1 MVAIVIFL
9 FTIQTNC
16 FIMTT
21 YKREQMFLIKERKVS
36 KMTKIEELQ
45 KEIDEMIAFFQQEE
59 NKPMPAIDDEDEPF

>member
-16 FIMTT
+16 FIMAT
-21 YKREQMFLIKERKVS
+21 YQREQMFLIKERKA

-45 KEIDEMIAFFQQEE
+45 KEIDEMIDFFQQEE
-59 NKPMPAIDDEDEPF
+59 NKPMPVIDDEDEPF